1 MSPLL
6 LLLVLFIFTFVLC
19 IVFILGSY
27 SPIDSRALR
36 SDGTTLV
43 LGLLFILNKGV
54 IQRCHSTQLNEVART
69 VYTWADNNRT
79 SLNTSKTKS
88 LIIIIIITLQKH
100 STQTSL
106 VLNGQRGGR
115 YIEQVDHAKLLG
127 VMIDSGMC

>member
-1 MSPLL
+1 MLY
-6 LLLVLFIFTFVLC
+6 

-69 VYTWADNNRT
+69 VSTWADNNRM
-79 SLNTSKTKS
+79 SLNTSKTKP
-88 LIIIIIITLQKH
+88 LIIIIIITLRKH
-100 STQTSL
+100 STLTSL

-115 YIEQVDHAKLLG
+115 YIEQADHAKLLG
-127 VMIDSGMC
+127 VMIDSRMC

>member
-6 LLLVLFIFTFVLC
+6 LLVVLFIFTFVLC

-54 IQRCHSTQLNEVART
+54 IQRCHSTQSNEVART
-69 VYTWADNNRT
+69 VSTWADNNRM
-79 SLNTSKTKS
+79 SLNTSKTKP
-88 LIIIIIITLQKH
+88 LIIIIIITLRKH
-100 STQTSL
+100 STLTSL

-115 YIEQVDHAKLLG
+115 YIEQADHAKLLG
-127 VMIDSGMC
+127 VMIDSRMC

>member
-69 VYTWADNNRT
+69 VYTWADNNRM

-106 VLNGQRGGR
+106 VLYGQRGGR